1 MKNSAS
7 IIEQEVRK
15 FWKNNGYNVDVVC
28 FFKQA
33 YENDTLEYCEVI
45 VECDNDSE
53 NSDTVGLTFNYD
65 FCEGQ
70 SVVKDL
76 HIIELYKVLDYYS
89 INHNYMTKEG
99 DLK

>member
-1 MKNSAS
+1 MENSEK

-33 YENDTLEYCEVI
+33 YENDTFEYCDVI

-53 NSDTVGLTFNYD
+53 NSDTVGIEFSWD

-70 SVVKDL
+70 TRVKDL

-89 INHNYMTKEG
+89 VYHNYVEREVI
-99 DLK
+99 

>member
-1 MKNSAS
+1 MNSEK

-15 FWKNNGYNVDVVC
+15 FWKNKGYNVDVVC

-33 YENDTLEYCEVI
+33 YENSSFEYCKVI

-53 NSDTVGLTFNYD
+53 NSDTVGLTFGWD

-70 SVVKDL
+70 TLVKDL

-89 INHNYMTKEG
+89 VYHNYVAREG
-99 DLK
+99 E